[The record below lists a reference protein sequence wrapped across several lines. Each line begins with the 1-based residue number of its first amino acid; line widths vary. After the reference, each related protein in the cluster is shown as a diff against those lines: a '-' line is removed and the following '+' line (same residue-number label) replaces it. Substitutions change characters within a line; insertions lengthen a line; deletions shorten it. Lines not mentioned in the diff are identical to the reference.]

1 MIRSPAQRVRFA
13 VAWWLFVFPL
23 AEQPCHSDP
32 PDSGDTVTQAPP
44 SSPAEGAAAPM
55 PNPVDDRKLSAE
67 ERQLL
72 DATNA
77 ERTKAKLPMLK
88 IDPALLRMAR
98 EQSRLMADA
107 GQISHEVNGQT
118 FTIRIQASKYPLQSA
133 GENCAEG
140 QETPAAA
147 VAGWM
152 LSPGHMA
159 NLLSPEFQDLG
170 VGIATSKAGVRY
182 YTQVFGRRF
191 APAGPASNEAA
202 PDPPKPPTPVPA
214 PNKPGS
220 ASPPARS

>member
-13 VAWWLFVFPL
+13 VAWWLIVLPFS
-23 AEQPCHSDP
+23 ERTCHSQP
-32 PDSGDTVTQAPP
+32 PDSGDTVTQTPLA
-44 SSPAEGAAAPM
+44 SPAEGAASPAA
-55 PNPVDDRKLSAE
+55 NPADQRKLSAE
-67 ERQLL
+67 EQQLL

-77 ERTKAKLPMLK
+77 ERTTAKLPVLK
-88 IDPALLRMAR
+88 IDAALLRMAR

-152 LSPGHMA
+152 LSPGHRA

-170 VGIATSKAGVRY
+170 VGIATSKTGVRY

-191 APAGPASNEAA
+191 APAGPAPNETA
-202 PDPPKPPTPVPA
+202 PDPPKPPAPDPA
-214 PNKPGS
+214 
-220 ASPPARS
+220 APPAGP

>member
-1 MIRSPAQRVRFA
+1 MIRSPAPRARFA
-13 VAWWLFVFPL
+13 VAWWLIVFPFS
-23 AEQPCHSDP
+23 ERTCHSQP
-32 PDSGDTVTQAPP
+32 PDSSDTVTQTPP
-44 SSPAEGAAAPM
+44 ASLATEAASPAAS
-55 PNPVDDRKLSAE
+55 PVDERKLSTE
-67 ERQLL
+67 EQQLL

-77 ERTKAKLPMLK
+77 ERTKARLPGLK
-88 IDPALLRMAR
+88 IDTALLRMAR

-140 QETPAAA
+140 LETPAAA

-159 NLLSPEFQDLG
+159 NLLNPEFQDLG
-170 VGIATSKAGVRY
+170 VGIATSKTGVRY

-191 APAGPASNEAA
+191 APAPNETAPAPPKLPAPAA
-202 PDPPKPPTPVPA
+202 PPA
-214 PNKPGS
+214 GP
-220 ASPPARS
+220 